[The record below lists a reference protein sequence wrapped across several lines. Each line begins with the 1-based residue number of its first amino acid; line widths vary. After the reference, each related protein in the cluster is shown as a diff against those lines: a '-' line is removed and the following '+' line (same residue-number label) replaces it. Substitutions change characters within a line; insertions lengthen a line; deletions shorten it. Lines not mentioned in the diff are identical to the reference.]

1 MKLNWKKMFDWTVVD
16 VQQPVPR
23 QDKTGAIT
31 GYDVVVQY
39 LHHGTRKLSFDVN
52 HEALYAQYGS
62 PLKAAQKIYEEYHKR
77 ALQWQTRAARQ
88 FAK

>member
-16 VQQPVPR
+16 VQQPMPR
-23 QDKTGAIT
+23 QDKNGVIA

-39 LHHGTRKLSFDVN
+39 LHHGKRTLKFDVN

-62 PLKAAQKIYEEYHKR
+62 PFQAAQKVYQEYQKR
-77 ALQWQTRAARQ
+77 AQQWQTRAARQ